1 MNKEEILNK
10 SRSENKNGDEKEKAL
25 EQRASQ
31 NAYIAIMFVFLG
43 LAIISFIQE
52 AITGASFIDYQIC
65 SLAFLVGFAGRHIT
79 FYINTKDKLNLYIFV
94 GSVIISIMILTRLIL
109 KA

>member
-10 SRSENKNGDEKEKAL
+10 SRSENKNGDEREKAL

-79 FYINTKDKLNLYIFV
+79 FLWVLLLYP
-94 GSVIISIMILTRLIL
+94 
-109 KA
+109 